1 MEDLIKLFDEAKL
14 VHELV
19 GSMSD
24 EELEL
29 MIESLGYGQIG
40 IA

>member
-1 MEDLIKLFDEAKL
+1 MEDLIQLFDDVNL

-19 GSMSD
+19 GTMSD

-29 MIESLGYGQIG
+29 MIESLSNGQIG

>member
-1 MEDLIKLFDEAKL
+1 MEDLIKLFDEVGL

-19 GSMSD
+19 GTMSD

-29 MIESLGYGQIG
+29 MIESLSNGQIG
-40 IA
+40 VA

>member
-29 MIESLGYGQIG
+29 MIQSLESGQIG
-40 IA
+40 VA

>member
-1 MEDLIKLFDEAKL
+1 MEDLIKLFDEISL

>member
-1 MEDLIKLFDEAKL
+1 MEELVKLFDEIGL

-19 GSMSD
+19 GTMSD

-29 MIESLGYGQIG
+29 MIESLSNGQIG
-40 IA
+40 VA

>member
-1 MEDLIKLFDEAKL
+1 MEDLIKLFDEASL

-19 GSMSD
+19 GTMSD

-29 MIESLGYGQIG
+29 MIESLSNGQIG
-40 IA
+40 VA